1 MNNFSQKPTLS
12 EIMNHLNSFNLSV
25 LPKVKIQILRNIT
38 LEPIEP
44 FLKYYSALEGF
55 NAEINFGR
63 YDSILNDTSNSS
75 GDIIFIFLLIENF
88 SQNLSFNFNS
98 LSENQIESEKK
109 HLFDYISVCLSNL
122 KKNVNSP
129 IIITDFPEPIH
140 PSLGLFDNSITNGQS
155 HLVQD
160 LNVKLRNFI
169 SSEKG
174 VYVFPLNKL
183 ASKIGYDSFFDDKQ
197 WNLSKLPFSKDG
209 LCEIAKVIP
218 TFINGLKGKT
228 KKCLV
233 LDCDNVLWGGVL
245 GEDGED
251 GIKIGKNHPGSAY
264 LKFQQEIIN
273 LYHRGIIIA
282 LCSKNNEHE
291 VINTINSH
299 PDILL
304 REKYISAY
312 RINWDPKDKNIVE
325 LSKDLNIG
333 LESMVFIDDSKFEI
347 ELIKKSLPMIDTI
360 DLSEVK
366 PSYFYN
372 ILKDYRRFDSF
383 SISKEDKNRGKMY
396 KEQTKRIKANLS
408 FSNINDYLKY
418 LKVEI
423 RIEKVTKQLIPRI
436 SQLTQRT
443 NQFNLN
449 IKRYSESEIEEF
461 KKNKKKDV
469 LVLSLKDKFGDL
481 GVVGTAIIFY
491 ENNYALI
498 DSFLISCRA
507 LGRKIESIFFQEVLN
522 FIGKK
527 RKLKKVY
534 GVFTSDKKNFQ
545 TLEFYKNF
553 GKTIDRINSDIFL
566 RNIESKIF
574 IFDFNKLKLVDRLN
588 YKIEL
593 KY

>member
-1 MNNFSQKPTLS
+1 MNNFSQKPSLS
-12 EIMNHLNSFNLSV
+12 EIMSHLNSLKLSV
-25 LPKVKIQILRNIT
+25 LPKIKIQILRNIT

-55 NAEINFGR
+55 NAEINFGK
-63 YDSILNDTSNSS
+63 YDSILNDTTNSS
-75 GDIIFIFLLIENF
+75 GDIIFVFLSIEDF

-109 HLFDYISVCLSNL
+109 HLLDYISVCLSNL
-122 KKNVNSP
+122 KKNLNSP

-140 PSLGLFDNSITNGQS
+140 PSLGLFDNSITKGQS

-160 LNVKLRNFI
+160 LNVKLRKII
-169 SSEKG
+169 SSEKS

-183 ASKIGYDSFFDDKQ
+183 ASKIGHDSFFDYKQ

-273 LYHRGIIIA
+273 LYHRGIIIT
-282 LCSKNNEHE
+282 LCSKNNEQE

-312 RINWDPKDKNIVE
+312 RINWDPKDKNIVG

-347 ELIKKSLPMIDTI
+347 ELIKKSLPMVDTI
-360 DLSEVK
+360 DLSDAK

-383 SISKEDKNRGKMY
+383 SISTEDKNRGKMY

-449 IKRYSESEIEEF
+449 IKRYTESEIEEL
-461 KKNKKKDV
+461 KENIKKDI
-469 LVLSLKDKFGDL
+469 LVLSVKDKFGDL

-491 ENNYALI
+491 EKNYALI

-507 LGRKIESIFFQEVLN
+507 LGRKIESIFFQQVLN
-522 FIGKK
+522 FISKK

-534 GVFTSDKKNFQ
+534 GVFTSSKNNIQ
-545 TLEFYKNF
+545 TSKFYKNF
-553 GKTIDRINSDIFL
+553 GKTINKVNSGIFL
-566 RNIESKIF
+566 KYTESKIF
-574 IFDFNKLKLVDRLN
+574 IFDFNKLKLIDNLN
-588 YKIEL
+588 YKIDL